1 MYRSTL
7 LAAAALVAFSGT
19 AYAHPKLVSA
29 SPAANATV
37 ATPEHVELHFS
48 EKLMPA
54 FSAADLVMA
63 AMPGMGAM
71 KMSSTAKLGPDGET
85 LIITPAT
92 RLPAG
97 HYLINWHVVS
107 TDTHKV
113 AGSYAFAVK

>member
-1 MYRSTL
+1 MVRPTL
-7 LAAAALVAFSGT
+7 LAAAAILVFSGT
-19 AYAHPKLVSA
+19 ANAHPRLLSA
-29 SPAANATV
+29 IPAANTTV

-71 KMSSTAKLGPDGET
+71 KMPCTAKLGPDGET

-97 HYLINWHVVS
+97 RYLINWHVVS

-113 AGSYAFAVK
+113 AGRYAFVVK